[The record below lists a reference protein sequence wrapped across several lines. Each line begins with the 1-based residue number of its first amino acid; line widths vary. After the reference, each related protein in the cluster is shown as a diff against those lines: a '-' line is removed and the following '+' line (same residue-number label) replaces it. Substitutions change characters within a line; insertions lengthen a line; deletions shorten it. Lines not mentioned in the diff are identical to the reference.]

1 MSQKF
6 DSKVLDLLKQKV
18 FYPYD
23 VHMYDFEKFKQRLPS
38 KEKFCCSLANKKIIS
53 NEYEDVL
60 KI

>member
-6 DSKVLDLLKQKV
+6 DSKVLDLLKKKI